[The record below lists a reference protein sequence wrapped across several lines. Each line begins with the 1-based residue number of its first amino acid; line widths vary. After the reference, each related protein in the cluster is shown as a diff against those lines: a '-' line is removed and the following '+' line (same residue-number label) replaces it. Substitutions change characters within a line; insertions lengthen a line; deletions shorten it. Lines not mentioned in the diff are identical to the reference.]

1 MCLYR
6 AFLEHDLQLFTSNRG
21 YYVAFLNFIIK
32 LTDERDNTQCED
44 KIMGMAA
51 SQARFLNLTARKTN
65 IEYEG
70 QQINQQ
76 RTALSNESANLYNQ
90 MLSLSVP
97 VPPNTNDY
105 TKVEYAFMVPGT
117 ENEATV
123 SQITKVKGTDNQYTV
138 TYSYVEQEQGFNI
151 CPTTNQS
158 TVDPTKVSITDN
170 RDPKNVKSYQTY
182 QITTATGKVLK
193 LYKYGEVTSAD
204 AQHKDAYDNLCNGT
218 GDMYMANVG
227 TDEKPNYQYY
237 KGSDLDKAVGTTGN
251 GKASYYSAGTVTVP
265 KTESYSPC
273 KITRDK
279 NNRVSS
285 FTYTPADGDSQ
296 EFAVTTKTITDDAAY
311 NDAMNEYTY
320 QNYLYEQQ
328 MNQINAKTSV
338 VQAQDR
344 ELELRLKQ
352 LDTEHN
358 AVQTEMESVK
368 AVCKKNTEDSFK
380 TFA

>member
-1 MCLYR
+1 MGY
-6 AFLEHDLQLFTSNRG
+6 DLQLFTSNIG

-105 TKVEYAFMVPGT
+105 TKVEYTFMVPGT

-123 SQITKVKGTDNQYTV
+123 SQITKVKGTDNKYTV

-170 RDPKNVKSYQTY
+170 RDPK
-182 QITTATGKVLK
+182 
-193 LYKYGEVTSAD
+193 
-204 AQHKDAYDNLCNGT
+204 
-218 GDMYMANVG
+218 M
-227 TDEKPNYQYY
+227 
-237 KGSDLDKAVGTTGN
+237 
-251 GKASYYSAGTVTVP
+251 
-265 KTESYSPC
+265 
-273 KITRDK
+273 
-279 NNRVSS
+279 
-285 FTYTPADGDSQ
+285 
-296 EFAVTTKTITDDAAY
+296 
-311 NDAMNEYTY
+311 
-320 QNYLYEQQ
+320 
-328 MNQINAKTSV
+328 
-338 VQAQDR
+338 
-344 ELELRLKQ
+344 
-352 LDTEHN
+352 
-358 AVQTEMESVK
+358 
-368 AVCKKNTEDSFK
+368 
-380 TFA
+380 

>member
-1 MCLYR
+1 
-6 AFLEHDLQLFTSNRG
+6 
-21 YYVAFLNFIIK
+21 
-32 LTDERDNTQCED
+32 
-44 KIMGMAA
+44 MGMAA

-90 MLSLSVP
+90 MLTLSVP

-105 TKVEYAFMVPGT
+105 TKVEYTFTVP
-117 ENEATV
+117 NSASEATV
-123 SQITKVKGTDNQYTV
+123 SQITKVKDTDNQYTV

-158 TVDPTKVSITDN
+158 AVDSTKVDITDD
-170 RDPKNVKSYQTY
+170 RDPDNTKTYETY
-182 QITTATGKVLK
+182 QITTSTGKVLK
-193 LYKYGEVTSAD
+193 LYKYGEVTTAD
-204 AQHKDAYDNLCNGT
+204 AEHKDAYNDICEGT
-218 GDMYMANVG
+218 GEMYIANVG
-227 TDEKPNYQYY
+227 TDEKPVYQYY
-237 KGSDLDKAVGTTGN
+237 KGTDLDNAVSTTGN
-251 GKASYYSAGTVTVP
+251 GKTNYYTAGTVTVP

-273 KITRDK
+273 TITRDK

-285 FTYTPADGDSQ
+285 FTYTPTDGDAQ
-296 EFAVTTKTITDDAAY
+296 EFAVTTKTTTDDAAY

-368 AVCKKNTEDSFK
+368 SVCKKNTEDSFK

>member
-1 MCLYR
+1 M
-6 AFLEHDLQLFTSNRG
+6 FTSDRG
-21 YYVAFLNFIIK
+21 DYVAFLNFIIK
-32 LTDERDNTQCED
+32 LTDERDNIHSED

-90 MLSLSVP
+90 MLTLSVP

-105 TKVEYAFMVPGT
+105 TKVEYTFTVPGT

-123 SQITKVKGTDNQYTV
+123 SQITKVKDSDNQYTV
-138 TYSYVEQEQGFNI
+138 TYSYVEDEQGFNI
-151 CPTTNQS
+151 CPTTSQS
-158 TVDPTKVSITDN
+158 TVANDKVKDFVDDRYTTETKYD
-170 RDPKNVKSYQTY
+170 TY
-182 QITTATGKVLK
+182 QITTSTGKTIN
-193 LYKYGEVTSAD
+193 LYKYNTDGSGNPDKVNEI
-204 AQHKDAYDNLCNGT
+204 HKDAYEELCNGK
-218 GDMYMANVG
+218 GDMYIANVG
-227 TDEKPNYQYY
+227 TEEKPNYQYY
-237 KGSDLDKAVGTTGN
+237 KGTDLDTAVSATGN
-251 GKASYYSAGTVTVP
+251 GKASYYSAGTVSVP

-273 KITRDK
+273 TITRDK

-285 FTYTPADGDSQ
+285 FTYTKDGVSQ
-296 EFAVTTKTITDDAAY
+296 EFAVTTNTTTDDAAY

-368 AVCKKNTEDSFK
+368 SVVKKNTEDTFK

>member
-1 MCLYR
+1 
-6 AFLEHDLQLFTSNRG
+6 
-21 YYVAFLNFIIK
+21 
-32 LTDERDNTQCED
+32 
-44 KIMGMAA
+44 
-51 SQARFLNLTARKTN
+51 
-65 IEYEG
+65 
-70 QQINQQ
+70 
-76 RTALSNESANLYNQ
+76 
-90 MLSLSVP
+90 
-97 VPPNTNDY
+97 
-105 TKVEYAFMVPGT
+105 
-117 ENEATV
+117 
-123 SQITKVKGTDNQYTV
+123 
-138 TYSYVEQEQGFNI
+138 
-151 CPTTNQS
+151 
-158 TVDPTKVSITDN
+158 
-170 RDPKNVKSYQTY
+170 
-182 QITTATGKVLK
+182 
-193 LYKYGEVTSAD
+193 
-204 AQHKDAYDNLCNGT
+204 
-218 GDMYMANVG
+218 MYMANIG
-227 TDEKPNYQYY
+227 TEEKPNYQYY
-237 KGSDLDKAVGTTGN
+237 KGSDLDKAVSTTGN

-273 KITRDK
+273 LITRDK